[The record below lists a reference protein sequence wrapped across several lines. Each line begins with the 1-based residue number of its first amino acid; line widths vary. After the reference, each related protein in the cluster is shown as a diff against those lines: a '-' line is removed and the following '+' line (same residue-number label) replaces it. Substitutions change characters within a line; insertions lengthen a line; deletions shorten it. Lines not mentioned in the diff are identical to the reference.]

1 MPRHKLINF
10 PPQLKTT
17 SAKHIN
23 KEPAGLQNSLRVLSG
38 IKPTE
43 TAANVPATLE
53 DYYLYVFIDW
63 AEI

>member
-1 MPRHKLINF
+1 M
-10 PPQLKTT
+10 KTT
-17 SAKHIN
+17 SAKHIK

-43 TAANVPATLE
+43 TVANVPATLE

-63 AEI
+63 AEV

>member
-43 TAANVPATLE
+43 TVANVPATLE
-53 DYYLYVFIDW
+53 NYYLYVFIDW
-63 AEI
+63 AEV